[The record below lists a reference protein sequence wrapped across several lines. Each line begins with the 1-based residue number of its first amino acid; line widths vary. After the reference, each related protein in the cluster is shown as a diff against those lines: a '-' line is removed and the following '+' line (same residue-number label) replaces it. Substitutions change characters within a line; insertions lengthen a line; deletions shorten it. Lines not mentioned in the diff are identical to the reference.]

1 MFFACR
7 AGHGVLVPIADV
19 APEERAAV
27 LVNAIY
33 DDSPA
38 AIATAL
44 ARTNFGL
51 GREGGEGDEGQE
63 GEFGFTDE
71 ELVAASN
78 GYLSVTSD

>member
-1 MFFACR
+1 MFFACH

-38 AIATAL
+38 IGTAL
-44 ARTNFGL
+44 SQADLGL
-51 GREGGEGDEGQE
+51 GEGEEGVGGNTQDGEGGAEG
-63 GEFGFTDE
+63 
-71 ELVAASN
+71 
-78 GYLSVTSD
+78 GYLSVVPDEE